1 MRQEN
6 GQQNELVTS
15 SGFIIVPGLM
25 CHRYIRSLE
34 DRVAY
39 LQSELKARPT
49 RSDSGTNVTHS
60 TPTTFQSSDRNAAQ
74 RPSTTGIDN
83 NAVGELVGFLALNS
97 EAPAYVGSSS
107 GLPLA
112 SNLGE
117 MVQATVWNQFLN
129 PSRTQQTFASHG
141 NRPNSSQRSSD
152 PTAQPSS
159 TSGPLGQGRTEE
171 LLKDAEP
178 PNDEMGFKVLQA
190 YLTRIHV
197 RYPLLDRDELWR
209 LHGNRWRLA
218 KLKPEEITRNERFGI
233 FKLYLVY
240 AIGATMIQLSDKYT
254 YVNPEV
260 SSDQILFESF
270 FSDPS

>member
-1 MRQEN
+1 
-6 GQQNELVTS
+6 
-15 SGFIIVPGLM
+15 M
-25 CHRYIRSLE
+25 CNRYIRSLE
-34 DRVAY
+34 DRIAF
-39 LQSELKARPT
+39 LQSELEARPA
-49 RSDSGTNVTHS
+49 RSDPGSNVAQS
-60 TPTTFQSSDRNAAQ
+60 TPTTFQSSENQNTAQ

-97 EAPAYVGSSS
+97 EAPAYIGSSS

-129 PSRTQQTFASHG
+129 PSRTQQTLVGHNF
-141 NRPNSSQRSSD
+141 RPNSSHRTLD
-152 PTAQPSS
+152 PIAQPSNAN
-159 TSGPLGQGRTEE
+159 GHLGQGRTEE
-171 LLKDAEP
+171 LLKGAEP
-178 PNDEMGFKVLQA
+178 PNDEMGYKVLQA
-190 YLTRIHV
+190 YLTRIHI

-218 KLKPEEITRNERFGI
+218 KLKREEITRNERFGI

-240 AIGATMIQLSDKYT
+240 AIGATMIQLSEKYT

-260 SSDQILFESF
+260 NNNTSLLSSTYFLTSYRNTT
-270 FSDPS
+270 

>member
-1 MRQEN
+1 M
-6 GQQNELVTS
+6 TS
-15 SGFIIVPGLM
+15 FVFILEPVLM
-25 CHRYIRSLE
+25 YHRYIRSLE

-39 LQSELKARPT
+39 LQSELEARPAKRDPGNNDT
-49 RSDSGTNVTHS
+49 QPI
-60 TPTTFQSSDRNAAQ
+60 PTTFPSSENQ

-83 NAVGELVGFLALNS
+83 NAIGELVGFLALNS
-97 EAPAYVGSSS
+97 GAPAYVGSSS
-107 GLPLA
+107 GFPLA

-129 PSRTQQTFASHG
+129 PSRVQQTLAGHS
-141 NRPNSSQRSSD
+141 NRSSSNQRTSD

-159 TSGPLGQGRTEE
+159 TSGPLGQGGTEE
-171 LLKDAEP
+171 LLKGAEP

-190 YLTRIHV
+190 YLTRIHI

-209 LHGNRWRLA
+209 LHGNRWCLA
-218 KLKPEEITRNERFGI
+218 KLKPEKITRDERFGI

-240 AIGATMIQLSDKYT
+240 AIGATMTQLSEKYT

-260 SSDQILFESF
+260 SSGSSFQILSF
-270 FSDPS
+270 

>member
-1 MRQEN
+1 MRN
-6 GQQNELVTS
+6 
-15 SGFIIVPGLM
+15 
-25 CHRYIRSLE
+25 RYIRSLE
-34 DRVAY
+34 DRITF
-39 LQSELKARPT
+39 LQSELEARPA
-49 RSDSGTNVTHS
+49 RSDPDSNVTQS
-60 TPTTFQSSDRNAAQ
+60 TPTTFQSSENRNTAQ
-74 RPSTTGIDN
+74 RPPTTSIDN

-129 PSRTQQTFASHG
+129 PSRTQQTLVG
-141 NRPNSSQRSSD
+141 QNNRPNSNHRTLD
-152 PTAQPSS
+152 KTAQPLS

-171 LLKDAEP
+171 LPKDAEP
-178 PNDEMGFKVLQA
+178 PNDEMGYKLLQA

-197 RYPLLDRDELWR
+197 RYPLLDRDELWQ

-218 KLKPEEITRNERFGI
+218 KLKCEETTRNERFGI

-240 AIGATMIQLSDKYT
+240 AIGATMIQLSEKYA

-260 SSDQILFESF
+260 SNNASLL
-270 FSDPS
+270 PSTYFLTSYRNTT